1 MAKKIL
7 IVDDDPFILDMYTLK
22 FKERGFDVAIGRD
35 GKTGLA
41 KVKEIQPD
49 ILLLDIVMP
58 GMDGFEVLKTL
69 KEGATGPL
77 PKIVFLTN
85 FGQKDDIERGLQLGA
100 DDYIIKAHYTPTE
113 VVEKIEQILAKNPS
127 LNPVSPTNP

>member
-7 IVDDDPFILDMYTLK
+7 IVDDDPFIVDMYALK
-22 FKERGFDVAIGRD
+22 FKERGFDVEVGRD
-35 GKTGLA
+35 GKAGLA

-69 KEGATGPL
+69 KEKAAGPL

-113 VVEKIEQILAKNPS
+113 VVEKIEQILAKNSSAP
-127 LNPVSPTNP
+127 PTSPPNA

>member
-1 MAKKIL
+1 MGKKIL
-7 IVDDDPFILDMYTLK
+7 IIDDDPFILDMYSVK
-22 FKERGFDVAIGRD
+22 FKERGFDVQTSRD
-35 GKTGLA
+35 GKAGLA
-41 KVKEIQPD
+41 KIKEIQPD
-49 ILLLDIVMP
+49 ATLLDIVMP

-113 VVEKIEQILAKNPS
+113 VVEKIEQLLTKNPA
-127 LNPVSPTNP
+127 